1 MKRSVCSYALIF
13 ALALLVGATGC
24 KNKPVGPTPI
34 PTARTTVAP
43 SNNQAPLSQPIPPGQ
58 SLGDSNPVR
67 TTPQADLD
75 PNRDPNR
82 KPGDLPPFI
91 GFDGE
96 QDRKTLAAYIVY
108 FDLDRHTVRPDQ
120 ASKLEAVAAHL
131 KSHMEQNLILEGHCD
146 ERGTEEYNRALG
158 ERRALS
164 LREYLGNLGVNL
176 DRILTKSFGEDRPA
190 VTGHTEDAW
199 SKNRRGEFVLVSP
212 KIN

>member
-13 ALALLVGATGC
+13 AMALLVGATGC
-24 KNKPVGPTPI
+24 KRSPKGPTPI
-34 PTARTTVAP
+34 QGARTTVP
-43 SNNQAPLSQPIPPGQ
+43 NTSNQTPLVQPIPPGQ
-58 SLGDSNPVR
+58 GFGDSNPIR
-67 TTPQADLD
+67 STQQADVD
-75 PNRDPNR
+75 PARNPT
-82 KPGDLPPFI
+82 DLPGFRN
-91 GFDGE
+91 FDGP
-96 QDRKTLAAYIVY
+96 QDRDTLKPYIVY
-108 FDLDRHTVRPDQ
+108 FDLDRHNVRADQ

-131 KSHMEQNLILEGHCD
+131 KSNANQNLILEGHCD

-176 DRILTKSFGEDRPA
+176 ERVLTKSFGEDKPA
-190 VTGHTEDAW
+190 IVGHTEDAW